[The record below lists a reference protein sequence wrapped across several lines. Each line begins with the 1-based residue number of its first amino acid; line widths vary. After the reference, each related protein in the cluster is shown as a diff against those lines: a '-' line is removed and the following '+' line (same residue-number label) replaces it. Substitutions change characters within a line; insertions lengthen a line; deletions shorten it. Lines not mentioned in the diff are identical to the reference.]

1 MGLQDDIRILS
12 TVPLFAG
19 MNDDQ
24 MRLVAFGAER
34 RHLSAG
40 QTLFREKAPAECA
53 DVVARGRFEL
63 SSLGRGGKPRVEAVA
78 ERGTMLS
85 ELALVTM
92 VERKYTAVAME
103 DADVI
108 RITRALFHRLLEEY
122 PEMAAIIEARIRASI
137 SGLIDGAAAMAD
149 RFR

>member
-53 DVVARGRFEL
+53 YIVAEGRIEL
-63 SSLGRGGKPRVEAVA
+63 LANGRDGKPVLKETV
-78 ERGTMLS
+78 GPGMLLS
-85 ELALVTM
+85 ELALMTL
-92 VERKYTAVAME
+92 VERKYTAVAQG
-103 DADVI
+103 DAEVL
-108 RITRALFHRLLEEY
+108 RITRALFQRLMEEY
-122 PEMAAIIEARIRASI
+122 PVVAVRAEARLRDNIA
-137 SGLIDGAAAMAD
+137 GMIDDIAALE
-149 RFR
+149 RFFA